1 LTETTRVDR
10 RAAEQAARFWMKAR
24 QSKTCWLW
32 QGRTAGGYGSFKREG
47 VWTPAHVVAYELFN
61 GPIPAGL
68 EPDHLCRR
76 SYASGQTISKP

>member
-1 LTETTRVDR
+1 MNPEQ
-10 RAAEQAARFWMKAR
+10 AEQALRTYLR
-24 QSKTCWLW
+24 Q
-32 QGRTAGGYGSFKREG
+32 RESLRLLMLAEPLDE
-47 VWTPAHVVAYELFN
+47 PAIAEAAYELFN